1 MARVIERRSSRYLLA
16 LLVLAHLALISRQ
29 VDARGGS
36 SFLGRAVFAVVS
48 PIERVVAG
56 FVGGIRSAWFGY
68 VDLRHA
74 RRENADL
81 RSKLATLETDMAATR
96 NEAEEA
102 RRLREILA
110 LQKVLPH
117 PTAVA
122 HITAR
127 DALPW
132 FRIVTIDKGRAQAVA
147 LNAPV
152 ISTSGVVGR
161 IIEVAENAAKVQVL
175 LDQNAAV
182 GAVTE
187 KSRVTGVVAGQMGSR
202 DGPLDDRSVLDR
214 ALDVS
219 SRGDLL
225 MKYVSAVSDIAV
237 GDTVVT
243 SGFDQIYP
251 KGLLIGRVSYVGAP
265 SGLFKEV
272 RVTPSARFDSLEE
285 VLVLEVPTVAAA
297 TFERVK

>member
-1 MARVIERRSSRYLLA
+1 MARVIERRSSRYLLTF
-16 LLVLAHLALISRQ
+16 LVLAHLALISRQ

-48 PIERVVAG
+48 PIERAVAG

-74 RRENADL
+74 RRENTDL
-81 RSKLATLETDMAATR
+81 RAKLAALETDMAAAR
-96 NEAEEA
+96 NDAQEA
-102 RRLREILA
+102 RRLRDILA

-117 PTAVA
+117 STTVA

-132 FRIVTIDKGRAQAVA
+132 FRIVTIDKGRAQSVA

-175 LDQNAAV
+175 LDQNAGV

-187 KSRVTGVVAGQMGSR
+187 RSRVTGVVAGQMGSR
-202 DGPLDDRSVLDR
+202 DGPLDERS

-219 SRGDLL
+219 SRDDLL

-251 KGLLIGRVSYVGAP
+251 KGLLIGRVTYLGAP
-265 SGLFKEV
+265 TGLFKEV
-272 RVTPSARFDSLEE
+272 RVTPSARFDGLEE